1 MWRIRKDYAVPGI
14 VFAYYLILSGVER
27 FFIELIRLNPIV
39 VAGMTQAQII
49 SLIMMITGILLLI
62 SRKRLE
68 KQAEAVMV

>member
-1 MWRIRKDYAVPGI
+1 MESKRKYRIAIFYKDY
-14 VFAYYLILSGVER
+14 FER